1 MTAGLCLPVVMIAWA
16 LQFLDLA
23 GSKANEITFSQEN
36 TQKMEIMTIKDKNKN
51 PFIS

>member
-16 LQFLDLA
+16 LQFLDLT

-36 TQKMEIMTIKDKNKN
+36 THLSAKIPVSVGCMTSKK
-51 PFIS
+51 